1 MEREKRKEER
11 AKGTITNDTG
21 GSAAPRL
28 SYSAVYGG
36 FASFKMVCVFTY
48 VIKHLNN
55 TMASFSS
62 RVICFIFK

>member
-36 FASFKMVCVFTY
+36 FASFKMVRVFT
-48 VIKHLNN
+48 
-55 TMASFSS
+55 
-62 RVICFIFK
+62 